1 MVRHPRFQPAR
12 RLILLTAMLL
22 PIVPSQGHTDDLA
35 TPSDRPLSEELRLL
49 REEESV
55 SVELQDGQPISLLS
69 SERCLMTDE
78 DIRKTGATDLPT
90 LLRLILGL
98 DVPQGARP
106 AIDDCVRVE
115 SQLNANRLLLVVDG
129 RSIHINLSDALPWET
144 IPVTLQDISRIE
156 VWNEA
161 SAIHGLYD
169 YNAVINISTK
179 TPVR

>member
-1 MVRHPRFQPAR
+1 
-12 RLILLTAMLL
+12 MLL
-22 PIVPSQGHTDDLA
+22 PIVPSQGHTDDVA
-35 TPSDRPLSEELRLL
+35 APSDRVLSEELQLL

-55 SVELQDGQPISLLS
+55 SIELREGQPIFPLS
-69 SERCLMTDE
+69 SRLCHMTDE
-78 DIRKTGATDLPT
+78 DIRSSGAADLPT

-106 AIDDCVRVE
+106 AFDDCLRVDN
-115 SQLNANRLLLVVDG
+115 QFNPNRLLLVVDG
-129 RSIHINLSDALPWET
+129 RSIHINLSDAPPWDT
-144 IPVTLQDISRIE
+144 IPVTLPDIARIE

-169 YNAVINISTK
+169 YDAVINISTK